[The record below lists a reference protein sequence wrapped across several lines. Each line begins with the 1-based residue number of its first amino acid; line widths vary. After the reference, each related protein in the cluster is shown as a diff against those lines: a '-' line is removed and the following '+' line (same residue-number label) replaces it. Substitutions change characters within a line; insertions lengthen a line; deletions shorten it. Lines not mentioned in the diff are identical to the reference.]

1 MHINQSRQKTKHLNL
16 FNMQNKLLYKF
27 NQQSW
32 TILKVLM
39 LEVWEISLNNK
50 EHKDSQKMR
59 NIIKA
64 VLKNNEMTF
73 SQWKALNVFKK
84 LK

>member
-1 MHINQSRQKTKHLNL
+1 
-16 FNMQNKLLYKF
+16 MQNKLLYKF

-32 TILKVLM
+32 TVLKVLM
-39 LEVWEISLNNK
+39 LEVWDISLKNK

>member
-1 MHINQSRQKTKHLNL
+1 
-16 FNMQNKLLYKF
+16 MQNKLLYKF

-32 TILKVLM
+32 TVLKLLM
-39 LEVWEISLNNK
+39 LEVWDISLRNK

-73 SQWKALNVFKK
+73 TQWKALNVFKK
-84 LK
+84 IK

>member
-1 MHINQSRQKTKHLNL
+1 MN
-16 FNMQNKLLYKF
+16 NKLLYKF

-32 TILKVLM
+32 TVLKGLM
-39 LEVWEISLNNK
+39 LEVWDVSLKNK

-73 SQWKALNVFKK
+73 TQWKALNVFKK

>member
-1 MHINQSRQKTKHLNL
+1 
-16 FNMQNKLLYKF
+16 MQNKLLYKF

-32 TILKVLM
+32 AVLKALM
-39 LEVWEISLNNK
+39 LEVWDISLNNPQ
-50 EHKDSQKMR
+50 HKDSQKMR
-59 NIIKA
+59 NIVKA

-84 LK
+84 VK

>member
-1 MHINQSRQKTKHLNL
+1 
-16 FNMQNKLLYKF
+16 MQNKLLYKF

-32 TILKVLM
+32 TVLKVLM
-39 LEVWEISLNNK
+39 LEVWDISLKNK
-50 EHKDSQKMR
+50 EHKDSQKVR

-73 SQWKALNVFKK
+73 TQWKALNVFKK

>member
-1 MHINQSRQKTKHLNL
+1 
-16 FNMQNKLLYKF
+16 MQNKLLYKF

-32 TILKVLM
+32 TVLKQLM
-39 LEVWEISLNNK
+39 LDVWDISLKNDTNK
-50 EHKDSQKMR
+50 HSQKMR

>member
-1 MHINQSRQKTKHLNL
+1 MN
-16 FNMQNKLLYKF
+16 NKLLYKF

-32 TILKVLM
+32 TILKGLM
-39 LEVWEISLNNK
+39 LEVWDISLKNPQ
-50 EHKDSQKMR
+50 HKDSQKMR

-84 LK
+84 VK

>member
-1 MHINQSRQKTKHLNL
+1 
-16 FNMQNKLLYKF
+16 MQNKLLYKF

-32 TILKVLM
+32 TVLKVLM

-59 NIIKA
+59 NIIKS

>member
-1 MHINQSRQKTKHLNL
+1 
-16 FNMQNKLLYKF
+16 MQNKLLYKF

-32 TILKVLM
+32 TVLKVLM
-39 LEVWEISLNNK
+39 LEVWEISLNNPQ
-50 EHKDSQKMR
+50 HKDSQKMR

>member
-1 MHINQSRQKTKHLNL
+1 
-16 FNMQNKLLYKF
+16 MQNKLLYKF

-32 TILKVLM
+32 TVLKGLM

>member
-1 MHINQSRQKTKHLNL
+1 MNS
-16 FNMQNKLLYKF
+16 KLLYKF

-32 TILKVLM
+32 TVLKQLM
-39 LEVWEISLNNK
+39 LEVWDISLNNPQ
-50 EHKDSQKMR
+50 HKDSQKIR

-64 VLKNNEMTF
+64 VLKNNEMKF

-84 LK
+84 VK

>member
-1 MHINQSRQKTKHLNL
+1 
-16 FNMQNKLLYKF
+16 MQNKLLYKF

-32 TILKVLM
+32 AILKGLM
-39 LEVWEISLNNK
+39 LDVWDISLNNPQ
-50 EHKDSQKMR
+50 HKDSQKMR

>member
-1 MHINQSRQKTKHLNL
+1 
-16 FNMQNKLLYKF
+16 MQNKLLYKF

-32 TILKVLM
+32 TVLKVLM
-39 LEVWEISLNNK
+39 LEVWDISLNNP

>member
-1 MHINQSRQKTKHLNL
+1 
-16 FNMQNKLLYKF
+16 MQNKLLYKF

-32 TILKVLM
+32 TVLKGLM
-39 LEVWEISLNNK
+39 LEAWDISQKNPQ
-50 EHKDSQKMR
+50 HKDSQKMR

>member
-1 MHINQSRQKTKHLNL
+1 MN
-16 FNMQNKLLYKF
+16 NKLLYKF

-32 TILKVLM
+32 TVLKGLM
-39 LEVWEISLNNK
+39 LEVWDISLKNPQ
-50 EHKDSQKMR
+50 HKDSQKMR

-73 SQWKALNVFKK
+73 SQWKAFNVFKK

>member
-1 MHINQSRQKTKHLNL
+1 MN
-16 FNMQNKLLYKF
+16 NKLLYKF

-32 TILKVLM
+32 TVLKQLM
-39 LEVWEISLNNK
+39 LEVWDISLKNK

-73 SQWKALNVFKK
+73 NQWKALNVFKK
-84 LK
+84 VK

>member
-1 MHINQSRQKTKHLNL
+1 
-16 FNMQNKLLYKF
+16 MQNKLLYKF

-32 TILKVLM
+32 TVLKVLM

-64 VLKNNEMTF
+64 VLKNNQMTF

>member
-1 MHINQSRQKTKHLNL
+1 
-16 FNMQNKLLYKF
+16 MQNKLLYKF

-32 TILKVLM
+32 TVLKGLM
-39 LEVWEISLNNK
+39 LEVWEVSLNNK

-59 NIIKA
+59 NIIKS

>member
-1 MHINQSRQKTKHLNL
+1 
-16 FNMQNKLLYKF
+16 MQNKLLYKF

-32 TILKVLM
+32 TVLKQLM
-39 LEVWEISLNNK
+39 LDVWDVSLKNN

-73 SQWKALNVFKK
+73 AQWKALNVFKK
-84 LK
+84 VK

>member
-1 MHINQSRQKTKHLNL
+1 
-16 FNMQNKLLYKF
+16 MQNKLLYKF

-32 TILKVLM
+32 TVLKVLM
-39 LEVWEISLNNK
+39 LEVWDISLKNN

-73 SQWKALNVFKK
+73 AQWKALNVFKK
-84 LK
+84 VK

>member
-1 MHINQSRQKTKHLNL
+1 
-16 FNMQNKLLYKF
+16 MQNKLLYKF

-32 TILKVLM
+32 TVLKVLM
-39 LEVWEISLNNK
+39 LEVWDISLKNNQ
-50 EHKDSQKMR
+50 HKDSQKMR

-73 SQWKALNVFKK
+73 TQWKALNVFKK
-84 LK
+84 IG

>member
-1 MHINQSRQKTKHLNL
+1 MSNTLL
-16 FNMQNKLLYKF
+16 FKF

-32 TILKVLM
+32 TKLKKLM
-39 LEVWEISLNNK
+39 LEVWDVSLKNN

-59 NIIKA
+59 NIVKS

-73 SQWKALNVFKK
+73 SQWKALNAFKNK
-84 LK
+84 LS

>member
-1 MHINQSRQKTKHLNL
+1 
-16 FNMQNKLLYKF
+16 MQRNTLLYKF

-32 TILKVLM
+32 TVLKGLM
-39 LEVWEISLNNK
+39 LEVWDISLNNPH
-50 EHKDSQKMR
+50 HKDSQKMR
-59 NIIKA
+59 NIVKS

-84 LK
+84 VK

>member
-1 MHINQSRQKTKHLNL
+1 
-16 FNMQNKLLYKF
+16 MQNKLLYKF

-32 TILKVLM
+32 TILKGLM
-39 LEVWEISLNNK
+39 LEVWEISLNNPQ
-50 EHKDSQKMR
+50 HKDSQKMR

>member
-1 MHINQSRQKTKHLNL
+1 MNS
-16 FNMQNKLLYKF
+16 KLLYKF

-32 TILKVLM
+32 TVLKQLM
-39 LEVWEISLNNK
+39 LEVWDISLNNPQN
-50 EHKDSQKMR
+50 KDSQKMR

-84 LK
+84 VK

>member
-1 MHINQSRQKTKHLNL
+1 
-16 FNMQNKLLYKF
+16 MQNKLLYKF

-32 TILKVLM
+32 TVLKGLM
-39 LEVWEISLNNK
+39 LDVWDISLNNPQ
-50 EHKDSQKMR
+50 HKDSQKMR

-84 LK
+84 VK

>member
-1 MHINQSRQKTKHLNL
+1 
-16 FNMQNKLLYKF
+16 MQNKLLYKF

-32 TILKVLM
+32 TVLKQLM
-39 LEVWEISLNNK
+39 LEVWDVSLKNK

-73 SQWKALNVFKK
+73 TQWKALNVFKK

>member
-1 MHINQSRQKTKHLNL
+1 
-16 FNMQNKLLYKF
+16 MQNKLLYKF

-32 TILKVLM
+32 PVLKLLM
-39 LEVWEISLNNK
+39 LEVWDISLRNK

-73 SQWKALNVFKK
+73 TQWKALNVFKK
-84 LK
+84 IK

>member
-1 MHINQSRQKTKHLNL
+1 MN
-16 FNMQNKLLYKF
+16 NKLLYKF

-32 TILKVLM
+32 TILKGLM
-39 LEVWEISLNNK
+39 LEVWDISLKNPQ
-50 EHKDSQKMR
+50 HKDSQKMR

-73 SQWKALNVFKK
+73 SQWKAFNVFKK

>member
-1 MHINQSRQKTKHLNL
+1 MNS
-16 FNMQNKLLYKF
+16 KLLYKF

-32 TILKVLM
+32 TVLKQLM
-39 LEVWEISLNNK
+39 LDVCDISLNNPQ
-50 EHKDSQKMR
+50 HKDSQKMR

>member
-1 MHINQSRQKTKHLNL
+1 
-16 FNMQNKLLYKF
+16 
-27 NQQSW
+27 
-32 TILKVLM
+32 M
-39 LEVWEISLNNK
+39 LEVWEISLNNPQ
-50 EHKDSQKMR
+50 HKDSQKMR